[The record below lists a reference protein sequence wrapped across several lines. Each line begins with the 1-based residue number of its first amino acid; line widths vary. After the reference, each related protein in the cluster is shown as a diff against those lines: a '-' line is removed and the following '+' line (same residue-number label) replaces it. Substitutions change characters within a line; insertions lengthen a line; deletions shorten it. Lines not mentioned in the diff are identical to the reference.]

1 MSKSNFIYEVHDFFH
16 DVYPGL
22 IPGLFA
28 LGLAYTYAE
37 QRIGFIGD
45 RPLPKLPEEVWV
57 LNATVAVNVIGCS
70 GASPNSLKGMSAKQ
84 ISDLYGLSHDET
96 EGLSILLQKTMERS
110 GRWSRIYYFLDCVL
124 GRQEH
129 RARIRREQRTPL
141 RKLPGLLLAGI
152 PVFLGIACLVG
163 LLAFLDCRLYVLG
176 AIGPVVFDLI
186 GLVIA
191 TMPFIFMRPAM
202 RWLMA
207 TPYGSL
213 FRYWFRRVGVA
224 KRPQ

>member
-1 MSKSNFIYEVHDFFH
+1 MSTSNLIHEVHDFFH

-57 LNATVAVNVIGCS
+57 LNVTVAVNVIGCS

-96 EGLSILLQKTMERS
+96 AGLNILLQKTMERS

-129 RARIRREQRTPL
+129 RARIRREQRTPIS
-141 RKLPGLLLAGI
+141 KVPVLLLASTPI
-152 PVFLGIACLVG
+152 FLGLFVIDWCIGYLVSRLG
-163 LLAFLDCRLYVLG
+163 LPVPQTWLLAIVLLILPFFL
-176 AIGPVVFDLI
+176 I
-186 GLVIA
+186 
-191 TMPFIFMRPAM
+191 RPAV
-202 RWLMA
+202 RFLIR
-207 TPYGSL
+207 TPFGL
-213 FRYWFRRVGVA
+213 TMKYWYHQVR
-224 KRPQ
+224 

>member
-1 MSKSNFIYEVHDFFH
+1 MSTSNFIHEVHFFH
-16 DVYPGL
+16 NVYPGL
-22 IPGLFA
+22 IPGLLA
-28 LGLAYTYAE
+28 LGLTYTYAE

-129 RARIRREQRTPL
+129 RARIRREQRTPIS
-141 RKLPGLLLAGI
+141 KVPVLLLASAPI
-152 PVFLGIACLVG
+152 FLGLFVIDWCIGYLVSRLG
-163 LLAFLDCRLYVLG
+163 LPVPQTWLLAIVLLILPFFL
-176 AIGPVVFDLI
+176 I
-186 GLVIA
+186 
-191 TMPFIFMRPAM
+191 RPAV
-202 RWLMA
+202 RFLIR
-207 TPYGSL
+207 TPFGL
-213 FRYWFRRVGVA
+213 TMKYWYHQVR
-224 KRPQ
+224 

>member
-1 MSKSNFIYEVHDFFH
+1 MSTSNLIHEVHDFFH

-96 EGLSILLQKTMERS
+96 EGLSILLQKTREYS
-110 GRWSRIYYFLDCVL
+110 GRLSRIYYFLDCVL

-129 RARIRREQRTPL
+129 RARIRREQRTPIS
-141 RKLPGLLLAGI
+141 KVPVLLLASTPI
-152 PVFLGIACLVG
+152 FLGLFVIDWCIGYLVSRLG
-163 LLAFLDCRLYVLG
+163 LPVPQTWLLAIVLLILPFFL
-176 AIGPVVFDLI
+176 I
-186 GLVIA
+186 
-191 TMPFIFMRPAM
+191 RPAV
-202 RWLMA
+202 RFLIR
-207 TPYGSL
+207 TPFGL
-213 FRYWFRRVGVA
+213 TMKYWYHQVR
-224 KRPQ
+224 

>member
-1 MSKSNFIYEVHDFFH
+1 MSTSNLIHEVRDFFH

-45 RPLPKLPEEVWV
+45 RPLPKLPEDVWV

-110 GRWSRIYYFLDCVL
+110 GPWSRIYYFLDCVL

-129 RARIRREQRTPL
+129 RARIRREQRTPISKVPVL
-141 RKLPGLLLAGI
+141 FLASTPIFLGLFVIDWCIGYLVSRLGLSVPQTWLLAI
-152 PVFLGIACLVG
+152 VLLILPFFLI
-163 LLAFLDCRLYVLG
+163 
-176 AIGPVVFDLI
+176 
-186 GLVIA
+186 
-191 TMPFIFMRPAM
+191 RPAV
-202 RWLMA
+202 RFLIR
-207 TPYGSL
+207 TPFGL
-213 FRYWFRRVGVA
+213 TMKYWYHQVR
-224 KRPQ
+224 